1 MNVASPKVQALTN
14 EGIFTKSVEMKSTR
28 EGFADGLLE
37 LGKNPDIIALT
48 ADWAHSSRIE
58 PFREKFPKQ
67 FIEMGIAEQNMAGVA
82 AGIAMSGKIPF
93 VVSLAI
99 FNPGRNWEQIR
110 LSICFSNLNVKIVGN
125 YAGLAHCFD
134 GGQAQALED
143 IALMRVLPNMTVV
156 CPIDYIEAKK
166 ATFAISVMTGPVY
179 LRLGR
184 EETPVIT
191 TDKTNFEIGKALVLV
206 EGEDITF
213 ISTGSMG
220 YEALVAAKELG
231 DKHKIK
237 VEVINCSTIKPLD
250 SKTILKSVKKT
261 GRVIT
266 IEDHQVNGGLG
277 GAIAELLSENLPT
290 KMFRIGVNDSF
301 GESGKYNELK
311 DKFGL
316 SAHHIVSKA
325 LELMET
331 NVASL
336 KD

>member
-1 MNVASPKVQALTN
+1 MLNRNLHLN
-14 EGIFTKSVEMKSTR
+14 EGIFIDSVEMKSTR
-28 EGFADGLLE
+28 NGFADAVLE
-37 LGKNPDIIALT
+37 LGQKNPNIIVLT
-48 ADWAHSSRIE
+48 TDWAHSSKIE

-67 FIEMGIAEQNMAGVA
+67 FVEVGIAEQNMAGIA
-82 AGIAMSGKIPF
+82 AGLAIDGKIPF
-93 VVSLAI
+93 MAAAAI

-143 IALMRVLPNMTVV
+143 IALMRVLPNMTVI
-156 CPIDYIEAKK
+156 CPIDYFEAKK
-166 ATFAISVMTGPVY
+166 ATFAVAAMTGPVY

-191 TDKTNFEIGKALVLV
+191 TDETNFEIGKASILA
-206 EGEDITF
+206 EGTDITL

-220 YEALVAAKELG
+220 YEALVAAKDLAG
-231 DKHKIK
+231 KYKIK
-237 VEVINCSTIKPLD
+237 AEVLNCATIKPLD
-250 SKTILKSVKKT
+250 KETILKSVKKT
-261 GRVIT
+261 GLVIT
-266 IEDHQVNGGLG
+266 IEDHQINGGLG

-290 KMFRIGVNDSF
+290 KMLRIGVKDSF

-311 DKFGL
+311 DKYGL

-325 LELMET
+325 LELTKE
-331 NVASL
+331 
-336 KD
+336 